1 MSALTPFAACFE
13 TADGYSLLAGGLC
26 PMCQQ
31 EACLRHLARLNHL
44 SLGPSRDCVVI
55 DVRLGQLLQ
64 QAAPPGVR
72 FLAASVF
79 VPCASQLCGGVAGDI
94 LSGETSADSLFSAL
108 AEGVFGFALPGAGA
122 MLMTGLEAESRRL
135 YESAVHMLSRLPLTR
150 GDICAF
156 LKESE
161 AFSGQF
167 LFVSDGSGGSAGC
180 MCTHSGGHRE
190 ILWLPVSAKESDFE
204 RGEDRG

>member
-1 MSALTPFAACFE
+1 MSVLAPFAACFE

-26 PMCQQ
+26 PMRQQ
-31 EACLRHLARLNHL
+31 KASLRHLARLNHL

-64 QAAPPGVR
+64 QAAPPGIR

-79 VPCASQLCGGVAGDI
+79 VPCTSQLCGGVAGDI
-94 LSGETSADSLFSAL
+94 LRRETSADGMFSTL

-135 YESAVHMLSRLPLTR
+135 YESAVHMLSHLPLTHR
-150 GDICAF
+150 DICAY

-167 LFVSDGSGGSAGC
+167 LFVSDGSGGSTGC
-180 MCTHSGGHRE
+180 MCTHSCGRQE
-190 ILWLPVSAKESDFE
+190 ILWLPVPAKESNFE
-204 RGEDRG
+204 RGEDSG